1 MPMLNDQYAGENRYA
16 LNAVASSHF
25 QVTPSDSTDLA
36 QGVKAILITNEGTAF
51 QGVAVTAVNQ
61 ASPLIGAAVTYR
73 VPPGTA
79 LTVPVR
85 AQKVWSTGIGANIT
99 VIAFTD

>member
-1 MPMLNDQYAGENRYA
+1 M
-16 LNAVASSHF
+16 
-25 QVTPSDSTDLA
+25 
-36 QGVKAILITNEGTAF
+36 
-51 QGVAVTAVNQ
+51 NQ

-73 VPPGTA
+73 VPPGAA